1 MDVLKWGVRGRVGG
15 LHLPDETII
24 FSHIISPPVIIYS
37 LKSFFKIGFV
47 TIQISP
53 TKIGSATAEQLIELQ
68 KSPADEFGVKHIIID
83 SYVYCCQE
91 RSPK

>member
-1 MDVLKWGVRGRVGG
+1 M
-15 LHLPDETII
+15 
-24 FSHIISPPVIIYS
+24 SPPLIIYS

-68 KSPADEFGVKHIIID
+68 KSPADEFGVKHEYTSIFYAFVDELLIPVRRI
-83 SYVYCCQE
+83 
-91 RSPK
+91 